1 MSQANLYPF
10 ESQGNHAAFELSLV
24 ARQWLRLSGM
34 RLDFVGNQKTFPR
47 FFVCF
52 GVTLDL

>member
-34 RLDFVGNQKTFPR
+34 RLDFVGNQKTFLR